1 VIVLKLTVYLDVL
14 LVVNFLINYILL
26 KISAHCGKLP
36 YKTVNIILSAAV
48 GALFSVVML
57 TDVSPV
63 LSFTVRIISVIICA
77 FVAFGFTTVK
87 CFIKSILFLLLST
100 FLFTG
105 VIYSFFSHSSFVYVK
120 NCFYYININP
130 ILLVGC
136 ITVVYI
142 VMQLSEIFFLS
153 KPDINKCQC
162 DVTIENMNFSV
173 TAFYDSGFSVKDIL
187 GHRCVM
193 LCSIPAVRNK
203 LNSDFTA
210 KIESFLKGDI
220 EIPENIIHV
229 FYSDISGG
237 GILPAVRA
245 TKIMINKK
253 EIKNTILAFTDK
265 SFSDDVGIIFGKDIL
280 DMIGE

>member
-1 VIVLKLTVYLDVL
+1 MILLKLTVYLDVL
-14 LVVNFLINYILL
+14 LAVNFLINYILL

-36 YKTVNIILSAAV
+36 YKTVNIILSAAT
-48 GALFSVVML
+48 GSLFSIIVL
-57 TDVSPV
+57 TDISPA
-63 LSFTVRIISVIICA
+63 LSFAVRIISVVICA
-77 FVAFGFTTVK
+77 FIAFGFASVK
-87 CFIKSILFLLLST
+87 YCIKSILFLLLST

-105 VIYSFFSHSSFVYVK
+105 IIYSFFAQSSFVYVK

-130 ILLVGC
+130 LLLVGC

-142 VMQLSEIFFLS
+142 VLQLAELFFS
-153 KPDINKCQC
+153 TKPAINTCQC
-162 DVTIENMNFSV
+162 DVTIGIMDFSV

-203 LNSDFTA
+203 LNSDFIA
-210 KIESFLKGDI
+210 EVEDFLKGNI
-220 EIPENIIHV
+220 ESSEKIIHV

-237 GILPAVRA
+237 GILPALRV